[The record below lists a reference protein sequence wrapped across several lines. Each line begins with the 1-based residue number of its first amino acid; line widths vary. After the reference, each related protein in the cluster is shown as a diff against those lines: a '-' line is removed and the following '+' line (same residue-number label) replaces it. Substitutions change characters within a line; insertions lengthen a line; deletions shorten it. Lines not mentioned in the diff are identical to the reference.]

1 MRLPR
6 TTMLAA
12 LALALLAAAPWRAAQ
27 AQSPTQPAPSPAPL
41 PAAAPPQTKPDTT
54 QFERLQV
61 ADPFLE
67 FHTGPGRGYPVFY
80 VAERHHWVTVE
91 LRRTDWYRVRAE
103 GGQVGWVHRNQ
114 LATTLTEAGGTKS
127 FRDILV
133 DDYLR
138 RKLEFGGGWGRFGGE
153 PMLKFW
159 GTYKPSEV
167 LGVEATFGQV
177 QGVFSGTD
185 FWHVALFSEPWSDKR
200 LSPYFSVGLGNF
212 KNLPNASLVSALPTD
227 ARLGHAGLGLRWY
240 LGERFVARLDW
251 STYAAF
257 VSDQRTLEYKAVT
270 IGLSFFF

>member
-1 MRLPR
+1 MLPC
-6 TTMLAA
+6 TITMVTA
-12 LALALLAAAPWRAAQ
+12 LALALQAAAPHAAAQ
-27 AQSPTQPAPSPAPL
+27 TAASVVT
-41 PAAAPPQTKPDTT
+41 PAATKPETT

-61 ADPFLE
+61 TDPFLE
-67 FHTGPGRGYPVFY
+67 MRTGPGRGFPVFF
-80 VAERHHWVTVE
+80 VVERHRWVGIE
-91 LRRTDWYRVRAE
+91 LRRTDWYRVRAD
-103 GGQVGWVHRNQ
+103 GGQVGWVHRSQ
-114 LATTLTEAGGTKS
+114 LETTLTAAGGTKT

-138 RKLEFGGGWGRFGGE
+138 RKLEFGGGLGRFKGE
-153 PMLKFW
+153 PLTKFW
-159 GTYKPSEV
+159 LTYKPSEV
-167 LGVEATFGQV
+167 FGVEATVGQV

-185 FWHVALFSEPWSDKR
+185 FWHVALFSEPWSDQR

-212 KNLPNASLVSALPTD
+212 KNLPNTSLVSALPTD

-257 VSDQRTLEYKAVT
+257 VSDQRTLEYRAVT

>member
-1 MRLPR
+1 MLPR
-6 TTMLAA
+6 PLAMA
-12 LALALLAAAPWRAAQ
+12 TALALLAAAPHGAAQ
-27 AQSPTQPAPSPAPL
+27 TPAPPAEPT
-41 PAAAPPQTKPDTT
+41 PAAAKVETT

-67 FHTGPGRGYPVFY
+67 MRTGPGRGFPIFFV
-80 VAERHHWVTVE
+80 VERHQSVRIE
-91 LRRTDWYRVRAE
+91 LRRTDWYRVRAD
-103 GGQVGWVHRNQ
+103 GGQVGWVHRSQ
-114 LATTLTEAGGTKS
+114 LETTLTEAGGTKT

-138 RKLEFGGGWGRFGGE
+138 RKLEFGGGLGRFKGE
-153 PMLKFW
+153 PLTKFW
-159 GTYKPSEV
+159 LTYKPSEV
-167 LGVEATFGQV
+167 LGVEATIGQV

-185 FWHVALFSEPWSDKR
+185 FWHVALFSEPWSDMR

-212 KNLPNASLVSALPTD
+212 KNLPNTSLVSALPTD

-257 VSDQRTLEYKAVT
+257 VSDQRTLEYRAVT
-270 IGLSFFF
+270 VGLSFFF